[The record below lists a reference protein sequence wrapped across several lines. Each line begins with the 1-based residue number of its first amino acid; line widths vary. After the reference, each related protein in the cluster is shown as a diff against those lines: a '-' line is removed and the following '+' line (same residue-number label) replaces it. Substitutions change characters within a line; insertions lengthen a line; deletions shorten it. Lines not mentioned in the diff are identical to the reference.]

1 MTRDRESLEGLTPWR
16 ARAAIALLVV
26 AFVLGV
32 LALPQGIVLIAMVAI
47 LLTIAP
53 KGQVTEIFRRA
64 RGR

>member
-1 MTRDRESLEGLTPWR
+1 MAREPLENLTPWR
-16 ARAAIALLVV
+16 ARAALALLVF

-32 LALPQGIVLIAMVAI
+32 LALPQGIVLIAMVVI

-53 KGQVTEIFRRA
+53 KGQITQIWRRA